1 MLGPDA
7 GYDETR
13 DLAEAAAEGLQNA
26 MGMEN
31 ISFVGIPDEDD
42 VFEDMINADF
52 TDGALDVDLG
62 SYFGEGDYGDGLI

>member
-1 MLGPDA
+1 
-7 GYDETR
+7 
-13 DLAEAAAEGLQNA
+13 